1 MLECAKRGKVP
12 VLGQFALGAGWYPAR
27 RGRLTIG
34 PQVANLPQQSKCS
47 TTPMAIAPS
56 PRRIALT
63 LLIACLLLFGLD
75 ALLFRTHLYTS
86 ILEPD
91 SSAGL
96 LELMLWREKAAQ
108 QKAGDNLVV
117 TLGNSRMG
125 YVPKVVDLR
134 PRQTGYAVRTAAI
147 AGSDPR
153 TWYYLLRDLDPT
165 ARGYRAIVFGVD
177 DYDDEDR
184 AFNPDDDIRALHYCI
199 ARLRLSDTI
208 EFAQSFYSRAV
219 QWEAFRGAVLKG
231 IALQSDIQAFLA
243 HPKKRLYNVRL
254 CHQGWP
260 DWTYDYVESS
270 SNMVGLQ
277 IDWSTLTATYPPG
290 LTEAQKD
297 NVRSWLLHEP
307 NPQTGRL
314 ARFFRAWL
322 GRTAD
327 RYRGS
332 RTKLIFVRLPRGPIP
347 RPDNLVKKRSS
358 SIRELA
364 SRPNVIL
371 ANEHLFDSLEHPEF
385 FKDAMHMNRDGVEKF
400 SAMLADEVARILGP
414 TGGPPAR

>member
-1 MLECAKRGKVP
+1 MRKG
-12 VLGQFALGAGWYPAR
+12 
-27 RGRLTIG
+27 
-34 PQVANLPQQSKCS
+34 
-47 TTPMAIAPS
+47 MAIAPS
-56 PRRIALT
+56 PPLETTPVRKARRIALT
-63 LLIACLLLFGLD
+63 LLVACLLLFGLD
-75 ALLFRTHLYTS
+75 ALMFRTHLYTS

-96 LELMLWREKAAQ
+96 LELILWREKRAQ
-108 QKAGDNLVV
+108 RTAGDNLVV

-125 YVPKVVDLR
+125 YSPKGVDLR
-134 PRQTGYAVRTAAI
+134 PRQTGYAVRTAAV

-153 TWYYLLRDLDPT
+153 AWYYLLRDLDPT
-165 ARGYRAIVFGVD
+165 AQRYRAIVFGVD
-177 DYDDEDR
+177 DYDDEDH

-199 ARLRLSDTI
+199 ARLRWGDAI
-208 EFAQSFYSRAV
+208 EFAQSFHSRDL

-243 HPKKRLYNVRL
+243 HPLKRIADVRL

-260 DWTYDYVESS
+260 EWTYDYVAPSR
-270 SNMVGLQ
+270 NMVGLQ

-290 LTEAQKD
+290 MTPEQKAT
-297 NVRSWLLHEP
+297 VRGFLLHEP

-314 ARFFRAWL
+314 AHYFRTWL
-322 GRTAD
+322 GRTAG
-327 RYRGS
+327 RYRTS
-332 RTKLIFVRLPRGPIP
+332 RTKIIFFRLPRGPIP
-347 RPDNLVKKRSS
+347 RPDYLVKKLSS

-385 FKDAMHMNRDGVEKF
+385 FQDALHLNRDGIEAF

-414 TGGPPAR
+414 PGEQAAR